1 MMLKMKCLLVG
12 RDCFRE
18 YVERPTA
25 VKRCSMCLM
34 TGKVNFYQLYIKINR
49 KKHSSWVKCFVS
61 EMHHI
66 HEVLTK
72 QLKYFC
78 FFDEAFKISL

>member
-1 MMLKMKCLLVG
+1 M
-12 RDCFRE
+12 
-18 YVERPTA
+18 
-25 VKRCSMCLM
+25 
-34 TGKVNFYQLYIKINR
+34 
-49 KKHSSWVKCFVS
+49 KCFVS